1 MKGTVYLIIW
11 LACIGLAPAA
21 VPAFAGEY
29 AVLDNGFRIHADRH
43 EVTGQSIRLYDP
55 TGTIE
60 LPAARIAR
68 FESDDAPAAPP
79 QAQANPVEAQPVAP
93 PAAGENPFELAHEAA
108 AKLALPASF
117 ESLVESVMRAE
128 SALNPAAVS
137 PKGAIGLMQLMPDT
151 ARTLNVNPKVP
162 RENADG
168 GARYLRDLLA
178 RYEGRPDQ
186 VLLALAAYNAGPEAV
201 EKYHGVP
208 PFRETHDYILRVL
221 HGWNPAAKTPA
232 NR

>member
-1 MKGTVYLIIW
+1 MKRRVHI
-11 LACIGLAPAA
+11 IGLLVFGAGVA
-21 VPAFAGEY
+21 VRGWAGEY
-29 AVLDNGFRIHADRH
+29 VVLDNGFRLHADRH
-43 EVTGQSIRLYDP
+43 ELSGAAIRIYDDGGMTEIP
-55 TGTIE
+55 ASRVSGYEPEEAVATAPAGPAVSKSAPADDPET
-60 LPAARIAR
+60 PAA
-68 FESDDAPAAPP
+68 
-79 QAQANPVEAQPVAP
+79 
-93 PAAGENPFELAHEAA
+93 LAHEAA

-117 ESLVESVMRAE
+117 ESLVRSVMKAE

-137 PKGAIGLMQLMPDT
+137 PKGAIGLMQLMPGT
-151 ARTLNVNPKVP
+151 AKELNVNPRVP

-178 RYEGRPDQ
+178 KYEGKPDQ

-221 HGWNPAAKTPA
+221 RSWNPGEQKATNP
-232 NR
+232 